1 MNRPQTVFS
10 LSEKET
16 YELGQAMAR
25 GLRGGEVIVLEGD
38 LGLGKTVMVR
48 GLAAGLGVAP
58 EDVHSPSYML
68 VQEYS
73 GGRVPMFH
81 VDLYRLT
88 EEADTEEIGID
99 EISSGGGVV
108 VVEWGERLPRHL
120 RRDAIHIRL
129 HDIGEDSRRIEL
141 GSFGSP
147 MNEVADAID
156 QSSR

>member
-1 MNRPQTVFS
+1 VNRPQTVFS

>member
-1 MNRPQTVFS
+1 MRQPQTVFS

-16 YELGQAMAR
+16 YELGLTMAR

-38 LGLGKTVMVR
+38 LGLGKTVMAR
-48 GLAAGLGVAP
+48 GLAAGLGISP
-58 EDVHSPSYML
+58 EDVHSPSYTL

-81 VDLYRLT
+81 IDLYRLAD
-88 EEADTEEIGID
+88 EADADEIGID
-99 EISSGGGVV
+99 EIASGGGVV

-141 GSFGSP
+141 GSFGQRAP
-147 MNEVADAID
+147 EAAP
-156 QSSR
+156 